1 MKYPSGGIEP
11 AEFFKNNAMKI
22 WEYEW
27 MEELL
32 YQAAAIQPKVKNM
45 SSNPG

>member
-11 AEFFKNNAMKI
+11 AEYFKNNEQKI
-22 WEYEW
+22 WEYDW

-32 YQAAAIQPKVKNM
+32 FTAASI
-45 SSNPG
+45 